1 MSRSLPPIRNFAFVC
16 ERVSA
21 LVSGEVLLKNGFGY
35 RTVNCIGQ
43 VGTGAILQAIEYG
56 ADQVVLFGCA
66 ETECRHEIGAQN
78 ARKQVETSRQLLNLM
93 GFTPEA
99 VRFIPVSAR
108 SGHDDLFSIRLASNR
123 TSGQKV
129 AGGIEPEKD
138 DNFASAGTKVQT
150 DFVCIDCGR
159 CSGVCPVAR
168 TGLGFS
174 PRRLMQKAATEGAQL
189 KTRVLYACLGCDLC
203 KAVCPSGKSIAE
215 EILGLRAIAFQE
227 GAQPVMAHDGVVQ
240 TLSRMMAKTTLPQ
253 NRREWISSDLR
264 VADRGEIALWT
275 GCAPYF
281 DVLFEEMGVN
291 PVATLRN
298 AVRIMNRLGIEPV
311 ILADERCCGHD
322 LLWLGDVRTLKK
334 LARHNINQ
342 LQSAGVK
349 EVVFLCPECLRTFKV
364 DYPQLA
370 GTQGMEL
377 KLKHISEFLLER
389 GFKPEGNGE
398 RKRVTYLD
406 PCRLSRHLGVE
417 DAPRQLIV
425 KVNGIEL
432 VEMEHNRNEALCCGG
447 TSWLECGA
455 AVKLLQDRRLQEWQE
470 VKAETLITGCGKCEI
485 HLRCAQMSRGNDK
498 AQKIVNLIDFLA
510 DKE

>member
-1 MSRSLPPIRNFAFVC
+1 MSRSLPPIRSFAFVC
-16 ERVSA
+16 TRVSA
-21 LVSGEVLLKNGFGY
+21 LVPEEVLLKNAFGY

-43 VGTGAILQAIEYG
+43 VGTGAILQAFEYG

-66 ETECRHEIGAQN
+66 ETECRHGIGAQN
-78 ARKQVETSRQLLNLM
+78 ARKQVETSRRLLNLM
-93 GFTPEA
+93 GFNPEA
-99 VRFIPVSAR
+99 VRFVPVSER
-108 SGHDDLFSIRLASNR
+108 SEHDDLFSIRLASNR
-123 TSGQKV
+123 TSGQKL
-129 AGGIEPEKD
+129 AGGIEPEKG

-174 PRRLMQKAATEGAQL
+174 PRRLMQKAAIEDAPL

-203 KAVCPSGKSIAE
+203 KTVCPSGKSIAE
-215 EILGLRAIAFQE
+215 EILRLRAIAFQQ
-227 GAQPVMAHDGVVQ
+227 GTQPVMAHDGVVQ
-240 TLSRMMAKTTLPQ
+240 TLIRMMAKTTMSQ
-253 NRREWISSDLR
+253 NRREWISSDLL
-264 VADRGEIALWT
+264 VADKGEIALWT

-281 DVLFEEMGVN
+281 DVLFKEMEVN
-291 PVATLRN
+291 PVVTLRN

-322 LLWLGDVRTLKK
+322 LLWLGDVRTVKK
-334 LARHNINQ
+334 LAQHNLTQ
-342 LQSAGVK
+342 LQTAGVK
-349 EVVFLCPECLRTFKV
+349 EVVFLCPECLRTFKL
-364 DYPQLA
+364 DYPRLA
-370 GTQGMEL
+370 VTQGAEL
-377 KLKHISEFLLER
+377 KLKHISEFLFEH
-389 GFKPEGNGE
+389 GFKPAGNGTQM
-398 RKRVTYLD
+398 RVTYHD

-417 DAPRQLIV
+417 DAPRQLIGQ
-425 KVNGIEL
+425 VNGVEL

-455 AVKLLQDRRLQEWQE
+455 AVKLLQDRRLQEWQA
-470 VKAETLITGCGKCEI
+470 VNAETLITGCGKCEI